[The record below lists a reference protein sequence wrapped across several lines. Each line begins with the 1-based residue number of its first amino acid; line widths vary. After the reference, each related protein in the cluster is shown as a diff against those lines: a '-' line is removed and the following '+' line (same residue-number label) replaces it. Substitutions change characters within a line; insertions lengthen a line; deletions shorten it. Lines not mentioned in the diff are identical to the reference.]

1 MLSVELTPNS
11 TLLIHNSINSS
22 ALPISSSA
30 CSLGTFSIYFS
41 LRGSQALLFG
51 FLDKKVTKNQ
61 VCLNLPI
68 TEIYILKVYKQF
80 SIYFFLDKKVTKNQ
94 DCSKLPI
101 TET

>member
-1 MLSVELTPNS
+1 MLNVDSIPNS
-11 TLLIHNSINSS
+11 SLLIHNSINSLFS
-22 ALPISSSA
+22 LISSSN
-30 CSLGTFSIYFS
+30 CSLGKFSIYF
-41 LRGSQALLFG
+41 L
-51 FLDKKVTKNQ
+51 LDKKVTKNQ